1 MKTPH
6 STFEIMFFLGLI
18 LIIVPFFIQ
27 KLFPMVLV
35 LGLILM
41 IISATRERL
50 HLLKHK

>member
-6 STFEIMFFLGLI
+6 STFEIMFFVGLI
-18 LIIVPFFIQ
+18 FIIIPFFIQ
-27 KLFPMVLV
+27 KLFPMILI

-41 IISATRERL
+41 ILSAARERL